1 MAWNVV
7 ENGGDCGDDTP
18 WAVVNTDTDA
28 TEGCFATE
36 EEAQAEA
43 DRLQEAADAETDV
56 GTDTASSS
64 DRFDLV
70 LTIEGEQTTDGRE
83 IAPGALTTRELPIPL
98 MLLTETGWGHE
109 GARIAGVIDT
119 LTLEGSEWRGSGR
132 YDLGGESGQECQR
145 LVNDQVIR
153 WVSADLEVLAAEYIL
168 VDADGNDSDI
178 PLEDLWELPDGYRVI
193 ERVTEGRI
201 MGATACPFPAFPGAV
216 IVPAGMTI
224 EEATENGRAAAIGL
238 AELARREGHAVRA
251 SALIAGG
258 SPITP
263 PAVWFED
270 PHLDAPTPITITD
283 DGRVFGHIATW
294 GTCHTGREDVC
305 LTAPRSRSGYAYFR
319 TGAVRTLEG
328 REIPVGH
335 LTYATGHASL
345 RASHHEAAAHYD
357 HTGTAWADVAAGED
371 EHGAWIAGAVR
382 PGVLADDD
390 QLRTLRAS
398 AVSGD
403 WRAIG
408 GALELVAVLSV
419 NVPGFPVPRTMGG
432 TLAASGQVSLVA
444 AGVVRN
450 DPVRDRFE
458 HTEEAVAKLHRR
470 LDSLEVALLP
480 ELTEKAAARV
490 ASLVPRP

>member
-1 MAWNVV
+1 MAWRVE

-18 WAVVNTDTDA
+18 WAVINTDTDA

-36 EEAQAEA
+36 DEANTEATRLQDEA
-43 DRLQEAADAETDV
+43 DAADGEAT
-56 GTDTASSS
+56 SS

-70 LTIEGEQTTDGRE
+70 LVIEGEQTTDGRE
-83 IAPGALTTRELPIPL
+83 VAVGALTTRELPVPL
-98 MLLTETGWGHE
+98 MLLTETSWGHE
-109 GARIAGVIDT
+109 GARIAGAVDT
-119 LTLEGSEWRGSGR
+119 LAREANNEWRGSGR
-132 YDLGGESGQECQR
+132 YDTGGEGGQECQR
-145 LVNDQVIR
+145 LVDSQIIR
-153 WVSADLEVLAAEYIL
+153 WVSADIEVIAAEYVL
-168 VDADGNDSDI
+168 VDTDTGQDSDI
-178 PLEDLWELPDGYRVI
+178 PLEDLWEIPEGYRVI

-201 MGATACPFPAFPGAV
+201 MGGTACPFPAFPGAV
-216 IVPAGMTI
+216 IVPAGMSI
-224 EEATENGRAAAIGL
+224 EEATANGRAAAVAL
-238 AELARREGHAVRA
+238 AEMARREGHHVRA
-251 SALIAGG
+251 SAMIAGG
-258 SPITP
+258 SPVAP

-270 PHLDAPTPITITD
+270 PQLDGPTPITITD

-294 GTCHTGREDVC
+294 GECHTGRPDVC

-328 REIPVGH
+328 RDVAVGH

-371 EHGAWIAGAVR
+371 QYGAWVAGAVR
-382 PGVLADDD
+382 PGVLEDHD

-458 HTEEAVAKLHRR
+458 RAEDELAMLRRR
-470 LDSLEVALLP
+470 LDSLEVAFLP
-480 ELTEKAAARV
+480 ELADKAAARV